1 MSDTQE
7 QRAFTSFT
15 RYQEHVPGRAVLK
28 RGGDDW
34 NDLQLRSHVLPA
46 QLEAAPAPAIPQHTL
61 TFAYAGHIE
70 GDRRTGGGTWQSF
83 DTETDGHV
91 TVRPAGLSMAMRWRG
106 KHPVR
111 TLSLYLLPDHLEEV
125 ALQMGMAPARVE
137 LRDRFNVPDPVLRAI
152 AEELQKIASGT
163 RSRSSLYLQTALQT
177 LSMRLL
183 HQFGRHPPEPEETGA
198 LSQSRLQRIENY
210 VHANLAADLSLDD
223 LAQVVDL
230 SKYHFSRRFKRR
242 TGQSPYQFVIYE
254 RVRAARRQLRETTH
268 SLARIALNVGF
279 NSQSH
284 FTRTFKRHVGLPPG
298 RYRSAWQ

>member
-1 MSDTQE
+1 MTDTRE
-7 QRAFTSFT
+7 RRPFISLS
-15 RYQEHVPGRAVLK
+15 RYQEYVPGRAVLK
-28 RGGDDW
+28 RGGENW
-34 NDLQLRSHVLPA
+34 EDLQLRSHVLPA
-46 QLEAAPAPAIPQHTL
+46 QQEAAPAPAIPQHTL

-70 GDRRTGGGTWQSF
+70 GDRRTGGGKWQSF

-111 TLSLYLLPDHLEEV
+111 TLSLYLLPDHLEDA

-137 LRDRFNVPDPVLRAI
+137 LRDHFNAADPVLRAI
-152 AEELQKIASGT
+152 AEELQKVASGA
-163 RSRSSLYLQTALQT
+163 RSRGALYLQTALQT
-177 LSMRLL
+177 LSIRLL
-183 HQFGRHPPEPEETGA
+183 HQYARHSPEPEETGA
-198 LSQSRLQRIENY
+198 LSHSRLHRIERY
-210 VHANLAADLSLDD
+210 VHANLDADLSLDD
-223 LAQVVDL
+223 LAQVVGL

-254 RVRAARRQLRETTH
+254 RVRTARRRLRETTH
-268 SLARIALNVGF
+268 SLARIALNIGF

-298 RYRSAWQ
+298 RYRSVWQ